1 LDDAMGFLDRLL
13 GRPEPSRGQRY
24 PAPSSAG
31 SWNTGD
37 RAQPGQEDADERAI
51 ARYRYLL
58 RTAPPETIEQAH
70 AEAFAQLTPEQR
82 RQVLTGLAD
91 DLPPSER
98 SAGDD
103 PRSLARM
110 ATRAEMRRPGTLERV
125 FGGPRGGLGMGGVGM
140 GGGLGG
146 GMGVGGMIAGTLL
159 ASIAGTVI
167 GSSIA
172 SAFLDDNDAN
182 DDSDVNAD
190 DGDGGQGSDG
200 SDAADGSGDEGSV
213 ETAGDFGDGG
223 FGSGGFGDSPGGGY
237 GGDFGGGFGGD
248 FGGGDFGGGD
258 F

>member
-1 LDDAMGFLDRLL
+1 MGFLDRLL
-13 GRPEPSRGQRY
+13 GRPEPSRRQPY
-24 PAPSSAG
+24 ADPWAAG
-31 SWNTGD
+31 GRGTTGN
-37 RAQPGQEDADERAI
+37 AQDADERAI

-91 DLPPSER
+91 DVPPADR

-110 ATRAEMRRPGTLERV
+110 ATRAELRRPGTLERV
-125 FGGPRGGLGMGGVGM
+125 FGGPRSGPGMGGLGMGGA
-140 GGGLGG
+140 

-172 SAFLDDNDAN
+172 SAFLDDNDFT
-182 DDSDVNAD
+182 
-190 DGDGGQGSDG
+190 GDEGGDG

-213 ETAGDFGDGG
+213 ETAGDFGGGG
-223 FGSGGFGDSPGGGY
+223 FGESPGGGY
-237 GGDFGGGFGGD
+237 GGEYGGGFGGD
-248 FGGGDFGGGD
+248 FGGGDFGGD
-258 F
+258 Y